1 MRSLVSNMDLE
12 TDLNNTLT
20 FVSKACTDELIGL
33 LGIWVLLELGSP
45 HEGVD
50 EGTGPKI
57 RNGQDKGYNPT
68 SHRVAGYQPL
78 C

>member
-1 MRSLVSNMDLE
+1 MRSLVPIIDLE
-12 TDLNNTLT
+12 TDLNNTMT
-20 FVSKACTDELIGL
+20 IVSKACTDELIGL
-33 LGIWVLLELGSP
+33 FGIWVLLELGSP

-57 RNGQDKGYNPT
+57 RKGQNKGYNPT
-68 SHRVAGYQPL
+68 SQRVSGYQPL